1 MKIYNYDHDGVF
13 ICESS
18 ARRDPLDRERH
29 LIPRHAA
36 VLAPCKTG
44 ENEVAVFTGDKWTP
58 VLDYRGRSAWK
69 IKNGRKYII
78 KHLGPIPEDS
88 TITPP
93 PGKFSVWLN
102 GEWVLDTK
110 KLRQRARRQLK
121 KRATELLPDSATA
134 LDVLVRSA
142 LKQSEDSDQAILT
155 SWKADTVLVKNKK
168 DAALEWIKTASVEEL
183 EKFEPDSFLKT

>member
-13 ICESS
+13 TRESF

-29 LIPRHAA
+29 LIPRHATII
-36 VLAPCKTG
+36 APCKTG

-69 IKNGRKYII
+69 TKNGREHII

-93 PGKFSVWLN
+93 PGRFSVWLN
-102 GEWVLDTK
+102 GEWVPDTK

-121 KRATELLPDSATA
+121 KRATELLPDPATA
-134 LDVLVRSA
+134 LNVLVRSA
-142 LKQSEDSDQAILT
+142 LKRPDPGDQGILK

-183 EKFEPDSFLKT
+183 EKFEPDSFLKK